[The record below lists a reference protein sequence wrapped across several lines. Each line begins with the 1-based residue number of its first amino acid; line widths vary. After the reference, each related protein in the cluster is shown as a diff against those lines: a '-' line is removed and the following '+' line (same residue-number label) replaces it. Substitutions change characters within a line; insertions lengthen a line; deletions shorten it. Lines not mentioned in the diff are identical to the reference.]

1 MPRLLLTLQLWFCMF
16 LVVVACDKGNFKAPM
31 ALETGYLFPGAATLM
46 ANEDGTYVL
55 TWPIPPTEGTLFRI
69 YKRTAPESFDFS
81 KPIAQ
86 TDKQIYV
93 SEDLRFAPKTCFV
106 VRFTIA
112 DYEGDKNTNEV
123 CTKEFDFQFE
133 GLDEITRDEKN
144 IWTLSWKT
152 APFKRVSYRVY
163 EVDPNGSLN
172 PTAVR
177 EVTETQ
183 TRLGPFPVGVVKC
196 FVVRLLIG
204 GKSEGDTNTKMK
216 CTDSNRI
223 GRFVGIERA
232 SSESTGVVQLNW
244 TSADN
249 ESVVG
254 YLVYRGTS
262 FQDVVT
268 KVELRQ
274 TSSVIVQNLTPGS
287 TQTFAVRALSLD
299 GSEDPN
305 TRTISVEVKDF
316 RPLLFAGL
324 TDATVSGKG
333 EVLLKWSP
341 IETAAEYRVY
351 AASGANDSR
360 PAPNFSKPLLVISDV
375 SKSEA
380 RVQNLGDEMEHSF
393 LIRAVSRFGI
403 EEQNTNFKYVKI
415 PDQGAPIFLGL
426 KMATVEEGKVKL
438 IWEPATGYIKQY
450 KIFRAKGSA
459 SSIDFSQT
467 TLPIEPGT
475 STSSIIGGFQAN
487 QFYTFAVRA
496 EDGNNQDSNTVTRT
510 VLVGQQSLPVF
521 SGYLGASALSER
533 SVRISFNVTNDAN
546 VLQYRVRSRVS
557 GTTNWITSDI
567 VPQDVT
573 RSVVSKTIG
582 SEDIISPLRAKTE
595 YEIFVTVVDIWGNE
609 SANTN
614 TYRISTLDLTPP
626 SFDGVMTVEQTPGS
640 SELKLNWPLRRTTDI
655 EKYVVYWSTEPMDGS
670 KLLASSAL
678 PSGVQRTV
686 PLDGASTSYTVK
698 NLARGLTYYFIVH
711 ALDSLGNEENNTVQV
726 SSVVLNSFPSLLAD
740 VSSIRTPERE
750 PGVIVNLTA
759 TDVNQSD
766 ALTLRM
772 ASTTCPVDM
781 NQPELTVSP
790 QAGGTRKA
798 QVTWTPSQDFIQPG
812 AQERS
817 CTATYTAFDGEAN
830 SPVVLITLT
839 AYNRSPRNATATIP
853 SVVGGYKRNQSLT
866 CSGTAVDDDG
876 NGLVY
881 DYQWIKNETAING
894 ATSATLIPAVA
905 AYAPNDKIVCR
916 IGVSDGHARIEA
928 STADVVMGNSQPTI
942 SSFSISEDGG
952 SAPLNVGDRAV
963 CSLSVTD
970 ADADTVT
977 TGAVSI
983 ESSADGATSWTA
995 ETLTGVDCAIVS
1007 KGRTCFSVGPVVRRK
1022 FLRCRVESFTDG
1034 FAPVLAPSFSASS
1047 VEVRNSTP
1055 VINSVTISPSTSFEV
1070 GNLLTCNADVT
1081 DADGDALQSSPSF
1094 RWTRDGVAIDS
1105 ATAKSYTVTTLDR
1118 NSALRCEANL
1128 AANSDGF
1135 NSTAVG
1141 PVRSASRSYA
1151 NSTPQIQAVQV
1162 TPGSDA
1168 RTGDLLT
1175 CGISVFDPDGDAVN
1189 TEPPSGMYTWLAND
1203 GVNDVVLQGQSN
1215 KTLPVTQDFRKKTL
1229 KCSYALTANADNRG
1243 SPAVAAV
1250 VSSNGVLVRNTNP
1263 TLTGVSIAAAATP
1276 VVTGT
1281 ALTCNRTVSDLDGD
1295 AFNDVPRYKWFADGA
1310 SISGATQQSFSARSR
1325 DRGKKITCSVELTA
1339 NYDGQGSAVVGP
1351 IASDNFY
1358 LPINSQPVV
1367 SGVQVTSTSLEP
1379 YYPGVN
1385 LSCEIGSINDPDGDN
1400 LSPNYKWFNSAIELT
1415 GITTKDYQV
1424 DSTDRGRNL
1433 KCAAVLDDNAD
1444 GWGSASQTVISA
1456 NGGQIQNREPVKNFI
1471 PSLQPEG
1478 SSMIHRS
1485 AAVRCVIPNS
1495 VTQYDPDG
1503 DLVIVRYIWKKGG
1516 SIFPGT
1522 PAGGTEADVLSLASD
1537 ASSLPGQQLSC
1548 QVSLSDGLLSVT
1560 SLSSPIVSVLNR
1572 TPTIVSG
1579 SKTRILPASLYAS
1592 SRDGSQTLT
1601 CTGANFT
1608 DPDGDGLNVTYQFKK
1623 RLAATSSESVYTA
1636 EDPKT
1641 ASYTADPPNT
1651 GWARSDNVW
1660 CEATATDPFGG
1671 SVSMLGSS
1679 SSNVIRTTVLNSVPE
1694 ASAASCNSGV
1704 QTISKFVNEN
1714 FITGAC
1720 TSDFNDGDGEAP
1732 VFVLVAAESD
1742 CPFIGTKMFIDQSNG
1757 VISGIVPSKSC
1768 KITLAMQDSSGEFA
1782 VNTNNQIVK
1791 TSLQFSPPFFATWGR
1806 ASLDNQCRVTFE
1818 TRFIVSSMNFGSSTF
1833 SFSALV
1839 GAPQQHASPETSN
1852 GLLSGAVDP
1861 NLGGG
1866 VVEATWTVSGTDP
1879 AFVQNLKKTVVIV
1892 DSPAVSGVPSQ
1903 PVAMPG
1909 VQVTPTPDL
1918 MGLRAAGC
1926 ALADCVGRAGSISAG
1941 LTHSCA
1947 VANNGK
1953 LYCWGNNLYGELG
1966 NGSLE
1971 SPANS
1976 NPVDVQLPANHVAR
1990 AVSASG
1996 YSALDASHTCAIID
2010 ENVSG
2015 QLQPRGVYCWGENQ
2029 SGQLG
2034 RGAITSPRAPGQAV
2048 PQGVEG
2054 LSGVSGSEVLA
2065 LAVGGAHTCA
2075 VLKAGNTISGGAVR
2089 CWGANARGQLGDGT
2103 LQNNPTPL
2111 GVIGFA
2117 SAGAFGIAVGA
2128 EHSCVVTNVGTV
2140 QCWGYND
2147 AFQLGVQ
2154 LGPNGEKYRAAP
2166 VTVPNLTGVVS
2177 ISAGDKHTCALLDT
2191 GAVKCWGS
2199 NSSGQLG
2206 DGNSGGY
2213 TELPSPIT
2221 GSVIT
2226 TGERAI
2232 AISAGGNFSCA
2243 LLESGGV
2250 KCWGANN
2257 QGQLGDGTTNQT
2269 SVPVDVQELSNQGL
2283 TIEVGSGHTCILKN
2297 TGGVSCFGSL
2307 IPSGLPLPQK
2317 KPINNVLPQPLL
2329 SPPVPAGQFKNCRV
2343 LRSIEQ

>member
-1 MPRLLLTLQLWFCMF
+1 MPRLLLALQLWFCMF
-16 LVVVACDKGNFKAPM
+16 MGLVACDKGNFKAPM
-31 ALETGYLFPGAATLM
+31 ALATGYLFPGAATLM
-46 ANEDGTYVL
+46 SNEDGTYVL
-55 TWPIPPTEGTLFRI
+55 AWPLPPTEGTQFRI
-69 YKRTAPESFDFS
+69 YKRTAPELFDFS

-86 TDKQIYV
+86 TEKQIYV

-112 DYEGDKNTNEV
+112 GYEGDKNTNEV

-133 GLDEITRDEKN
+133 GLDEITRDERN

-177 EVTETQ
+177 EVTETL

-244 TSADN
+244 TAADN

-254 YLVYRGTS
+254 YLLYRGTT

-274 TSSVIVQNLTPGS
+274 TSSVRVQNLTPGS
-287 TQTFAVRALSLD
+287 TQTFGVRALSSD

-305 TRTISVEVKDF
+305 TRTISVEVKDL

-324 TDATVSGKG
+324 ADATVSGKG

-341 IETAAEYRVY
+341 IETAQEYRVY
-351 AASGANDSR
+351 SASGANESR
-360 PAPNFSKPLLVISDV
+360 PVPNFAKPLLVISDI
-375 SKSEA
+375 SKAEV

-393 LIRAVSRFGI
+393 LIRAVSRFGV
-403 EEQNTNFKYVKI
+403 EEQNTSSKFVKM

-426 KMATVEEGKVKL
+426 KMATVEAGKVKL

-450 KIFRAKGSA
+450 KIFRTKGSA
-459 SSIDFSQT
+459 SSLDFSQT
-467 TLPIEPGT
+467 ILPIEPGT

-496 EDGNNQDSNTVTRT
+496 EDGSQQDSNTVTRT
-510 VLVGQQSLPVF
+510 VLIGQQSLPVF
-521 SGYLGASALSER
+521 SGYLGASALGER

-557 GTTNWITSDI
+557 GTTNWITSDV
-567 VPQDVT
+567 VPQDLA
-573 RSVVSKTIG
+573 RSVVNWTIG

-609 SANTN
+609 SLNTV

-626 SFDGVMTVEQTPGS
+626 LFNGVETVEQTPGS
-640 SELKLNWPLRRTTDI
+640 SDLKLNWPLRKTTDI
-655 EKYVVYWSTEPMDGS
+655 DKYVVYWSSEPMDGS
-670 KLLASSAL
+670 KLFASSAL

-698 NLARGLTYYFIVH
+698 NVARGLTYYFIVH
-711 ALDSLGNEENNTVQV
+711 ALDAMSNEENNTVQV
-726 SSVVLNSFPSLLAD
+726 SSVVLNSFPSLLVD
-740 VSSIRTPERE
+740 VPSIRTPERE

-759 TDVNQSD
+759 TDTNQSD
-766 ALTLRM
+766 ALTL
-772 ASTTCPVDM
+772 SLKSSTCPVDM
-781 NQPELTVSP
+781 NQPQLTVSP

-812 AQERS
+812 AQEQS
-817 CTATYTAFDGEAN
+817 CTATFTAFDGEAN

-839 AYNRSPRNATATIP
+839 AYNRAPRNAAATIP
-853 SVVGGYKRNQSLT
+853 SVVGGYKRNQNLT

-876 NGLVY
+876 NGLVF
-881 DYQWIKNETAING
+881 DYQWIKNENEING

-905 AYAPNDKIVCR
+905 AHRPGDKIVCR
-916 IGVSDGHARIEA
+916 IGVSDSHARIEA
-928 STADVVMGNSQPTI
+928 STAEVVMGNSQPTL
-942 SSFSISEDGG
+942 SSFTIAEDGG

-970 ADADTVT
+970 ADTDTVT

-1055 VINSVTISPSTSFEV
+1055 VINAVTISPSSSFEV
-1070 GNLLTCNADVT
+1070 GSQLTCNADVT
-1081 DADGDALQSSPSF
+1081 DADGDALQISPSF
-1094 RWTRDGVAIDS
+1094 RWTRDGVAIES
-1105 ATAKSYTVTTLDR
+1105 ATLKPYTVTTLDR

-1128 AANSDGF
+1128 VVNSDGF
-1135 NSTAVG
+1135 SSTAVG
-1141 PVRSASRSYA
+1141 PVKSVFRSYA
-1151 NSTPQIQAVQV
+1151 NSTPQILSVQV

-1168 RTGDLLT
+1168 RTGDMLA
-1175 CGISVFDPDGDAVN
+1175 CGISIFDPDGDAVN
-1189 TEPPSGMYTWLAND
+1189 TEPPFGMYTWLAND
-1203 GVNDVVLQGQSN
+1203 GLSDVVLPGQSN
-1215 KTLPVTQDFRKKTL
+1215 KTLPVTQDLRKKLL
-1229 KCSYALTANADNRG
+1229 KCSFTLMANSDARG

-1250 VSSNGVLVRNTNP
+1250 VSSNGVLVRNTIP
-1263 TLTGVSIAAAATP
+1263 TLTGVSMTAAATP

-1281 ALTCNRTVSDLDGD
+1281 VLTCNRTVADADGD
-1295 AFNDVPRYKWFADGA
+1295 AFNDVPRFKWFADGA
-1310 SISGATQQSFSARSR
+1310 TISGATQQTFGARAR
-1325 DRGKKITCSVELTA
+1325 DREKKLTCAVELSA
-1339 NYDGQGSAVVGP
+1339 NFDGQSSPVVGP
-1351 IASDNFY
+1351 VASDNFY
-1358 LPINSQPVV
+1358 TPKNSQPVV

-1379 YYPGVN
+1379 YYPGVS
-1385 LSCEIGSINDPDGDN
+1385 LSCEIGSIYDLDGDN
-1400 LSPNYKWFNSAIELT
+1400 LSPNYKWFNGAIELT
-1415 GITTKDYQV
+1415 GITTKDYNV
-1424 DSTDRGRNL
+1424 GATDRGSNL
-1433 KCAAVLDDNAD
+1433 KCAAVLGNNAD
-1444 GWGSASQTVISA
+1444 GWDSFPQTIISA

-1495 VTQYDPDG
+1495 VTQYDPDA
-1503 DLVIVRYIWKKGG
+1503 DEVTIRYVWKKGG
-1516 SIFPGT
+1516 LIFPGT
-1522 PAGGTEADVLSLASD
+1522 LENGTVSDVLSLASD
-1537 ASSLPGQQLSC
+1537 ASSAPGQQLSC
-1548 QVSLSDGLLSVT
+1548 QVRLSDGLLTVT
-1560 SLSSPIVSVLNR
+1560 SLSSPLVTVLNR
-1572 TPTIVSG
+1572 PPTIFSG
-1579 SKTRILPASLYAS
+1579 SKTKILPAFLYS
-1592 SRDGSQTLT
+1592 SNRADSKTLT
-1601 CTGANFT
+1601 CNGANFT
-1608 DPDGDGLNVTYQFKK
+1608 DPDDDVLTVKYDFK
-1623 RLAATSSESVYTA
+1623 RRAGSTESVYRADDPTTA
-1636 EDPKT
+1636 AFT
-1641 ASYTADPPNT
+1641 AVPPNS
-1651 GWARSDNVW
+1651 GWARSDEVW
-1660 CEATATDPFGG
+1660 CEASATDPFGG
-1671 SVSMLGSS
+1671 SIVMSGAS
-1679 SSNVIRTTVLNSVPE
+1679 VIKTIVLNSVPK

-1704 QTISKFVNEN
+1704 QTIRKFVNEN
-1714 FITGAC
+1714 FTTAAC
-1720 TSDFNDGDGEAP
+1720 TSDFDDGDGDAP
-1732 VFVLVAAESD
+1732 MFTLLADESD
-1742 CPFIGTKMFIDQSNG
+1742 CPNINTKVFIDTSNG
-1757 VISGIVPSKSC
+1757 AISGIIPAKSC
-1768 KITLAMQDSSGEFA
+1768 KITLALQDTNSAFA

-1806 ASLDNQCRVTFE
+1806 TSFDNQCNVTFE
-1818 TRFIVSSMNFGSSTF
+1818 TKFTASSINFGSSTF

-1839 GAPQQHASPETSN
+1839 GTPQQHASPHTQN
-1852 GLLSGAVDP
+1852 GLLSGAVNP
-1861 NLGGG
+1861 LFGGG
-1866 VVEATWTVSGTDP
+1866 VVEASWTVSGTDA

-1909 VQVTPTPDL
+1909 VQVTPAPDL
-1918 MGLRAAGC
+1918 SGGQRAAGC
-1926 ALADCVGRAGSISAG
+1926 ALADCVGSAGSISAG

-1966 NGSLE
+1966 NGSLQ

-1976 NPVDVQLPANHVAR
+1976 NPVEVQLPANHVAR

-2010 ENVSG
+2010 ENVG
-2015 QLQPRGVYCWGENQ
+2015 GLMQPRGVYCWGENQ

-2034 RGAITSPRAPGQAV
+2034 RGAITSPRAPSQAV
-2048 PQGVEG
+2048 PQGVNS
-2054 LSGVSGSEVLA
+2054 LSGGSGSEVLA
-2065 LAVGGAHTCA
+2065 VAVGGAHTCA
-2075 VLKAGNTISGGAVR
+2075 VLKPTNTISGGAVR
-2089 CWGANARGQLGDGT
+2089 CWGANMRGQLGDGT
-2103 LQNNPTPL
+2103 LQNNPAPL
-2111 GVIGFA
+2111 GVIGFT
-2117 SAGAFGIAVGA
+2117 SAGALGIAVGA
-2128 EHSCVVTNVGTV
+2128 EHSCVVTNVGSV
-2140 QCWGYND
+2140 QCWGNND
-2147 AFQLGVQ
+2147 AFQLGVE

-2166 VTVPNLTGVVS
+2166 GTVPNLTGVVS
-2177 ISAGDKHTCALLDT
+2177 ISAGDKHTCVLLDT

-2213 TELPSPIT
+2213 TEVPSPIN

-2257 QGQLGDGTTNQT
+2257 QGQLGIGTTDPST
-2269 SVPVDVQELSNQGL
+2269 VPVDVQELSNQGL
-2283 TIEVGSGHTCILKN
+2283 ALEVGSGHTCILKN

-2307 IPSGLPLPQK
+2307 GPSGLSIPQK
-2317 KPINNVLPQPLL
+2317 KPVNNVLPQLL
-2329 SPPVPAGQFKNCRV
+2329 VSPPVPAGQFKNCRV
-2343 LRSIEQ
+2343 LRSVEQ